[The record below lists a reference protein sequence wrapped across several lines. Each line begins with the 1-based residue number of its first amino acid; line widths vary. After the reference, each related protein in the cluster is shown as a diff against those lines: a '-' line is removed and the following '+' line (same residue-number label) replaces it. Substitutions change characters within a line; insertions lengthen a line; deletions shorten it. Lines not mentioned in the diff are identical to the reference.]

1 MIHCPCTTVILEG
14 TAMSLCSKVMHPD
27 LASGTFNS
35 GLLSTQAGTV
45 GRLFGNFIEA
55 AISKF
60 TGDEQPQQLKRLG
73 EVLFSFMGLLT
84 AGSLA
89 YTLVLWKRLAC

>member
-45 GRLFGNFIEA
+45 GRLFGNFIVA
-55 AISKF
+55 AI
-60 TGDEQPQQLKRLG
+60 R
-73 EVLFSFMGLLT
+73 GLLT